1 MKRLIP
7 AVLALALATAVQAAD
22 APRSAQSFALDT
34 TQGLDAYGARIEVV
48 THRGHTGLRVV
59 EKEQAAADTVVIV
72 QGTDFADGVIE
83 VELSGQPRPDA
94 RPGMRGFVGIAFRLE
109 RGDPLRYECLYLRP
123 ANGRAEEQLRRNHS
137 TQYVSHPEHPWH
149 RLRSES
155 PGVYES
161 YVDLAPGEW
170 TKVRIVIAGESA
182 RLYVHDAEQPCL
194 VVNDL
199 KRGRTS
205 GAVALWIGEG
215 TEAHFRNLTI
225 TR

>member
-1 MKRLIP
+1 MRGYSNLLGFVSLFLLV
-7 AVLALALATAVQAAD
+7 ARSD
-22 APRSAQSFALDT
+22 AGQSFPLDT
-34 TQGLDAYGARIEVV
+34 TQGLAAHGANIEVV
-48 THRGHTGLRVV
+48 THQGRTGLRVA
-59 EKEQAAADTVVIV
+59 EEEQAAADTLVVLE
-72 QGTDFADGVIE
+72 GTDFGDGVIE
-83 VELSGQPRPDA
+83 VELSGQPRSDA

-109 RGDPLRYECLYLRP
+109 EGDPFRYECLYLRP
-123 ANGRAEEQLRRNHS
+123 ANGRAQEQLRRNHS

-149 RLRSES
+149 RMRRES

-161 YVDLAPGEW
+161 YVDLVPGEW
-170 TKVRIVIAGESA
+170 TKVRIVVAGESA
-182 RLYVHDAEQPCL
+182 RLYVDDADQPCL

-225 TR
+225 TP